1 MLSSIGGRVRWICL
15 LQASLVCRVCSR
27 TAKLSSTPTPH
38 PFSVEIFTLVSTET
52 DTYKIQTFY
61 IPCGIQDVEAGGLLQ
76 FGSQHELHI
85 ETPPPPHKNKS
96 KQTIWVSPLPLPQD
110 FQLTL
115 LLNSTFKVY
124 LRWGAWPMNLLL
136 YHTYSETLVF

>member
-1 MLSSIGGRVRWICL
+1 M
-15 LQASLVCRVCSR
+15 LQASLVYRVCSK

-76 FGSQHELHI
+76 VQSKPGLHG
-85 ETPPPPHKNKS
+85 
-96 KQTIWVSPLPLPQD
+96 D
-110 FQLTL
+110 FQASLDCR
-115 LLNSTFKVY
+115 VR
-124 LRWGAWPMNLLL
+124 LRINNG
-136 YHTYSETLVF
+136 